1 MKRIPRYVSLALG
14 IFWLGMLAVSA
25 VMKGQE
31 GDGWDRLVYNLF
43 ILVGAAGAASSL
55 LMFACLLAARGSG
68 PRGLKKAALGGAW
81 ACNAAFYLFVAL
93 LFPVDRD
100 WLLILAVLWAASA
113 ALALI
118 LLLVLCVKKGA
129 FYGKRE

>member
-1 MKRIPRYVSLALG
+1 MKKIPRYVSPVLG
-14 IFWLGMLAVSA
+14 VFWLGVLAASV

-31 GDGWDRLVYNLF
+31 SDGWDRLVYNLF
-43 ILVGAAGAASSL
+43 ILMGAAGAASSL
-55 LMFACLLAARGSG
+55 LMFACLLAARGNG
-68 PRGLKKAALGGAW
+68 PKGLKKAALGAAW
-81 ACNAAFYLFVAL
+81 ACNAAFYLFAAL
-93 LFPVDRD
+93 LFPLNRD

-118 LLLVLCVKKGA
+118 LLLILCVKKGA

>member
-1 MKRIPRYVSLALG
+1 MKRIPRYVSPVLG
-14 IFWLGMLAVSA
+14 VFWLGVLAASV

-43 ILVGAAGAASSL
+43 ILVGAARAASSL
-55 LMFACLLAARGSG
+55 LMFACLLAARGNG
-68 PRGLKKAALGGAW
+68 PRGLKKAALGAAW
-81 ACNAAFYLFVAL
+81 VCNLTFYLFVAL

-113 ALALI
+113 ALTLI
-118 LLLVLCVKKGA
+118 LLLILCVKKGA